1 MIRHS
6 IVLTGVFAGVLAVLT
21 AVGCGMSGSRRASK
35 PKRSRPAPA
44 AVDLRGAEQF
54 AVRHLGRFDELT
66 CVMKPMANAHASPQE
81 VQSADI
87 SCTALQRNHTQMMG
101 ISFHCTMMGASATG
115 PACRFP
121 ALPQQ
126 SP

>member
-35 PKRSRPAPA
+35 PKHSPPA
-44 AVDLRGAEQF
+44 AVDLRVAEQF
-54 AVRHLGRFDELT
+54 AEHHLGRIDELT

-81 VQSADI
+81 VQSADV
-87 SCTALQRNHTQMMG
+87 SCVALQINHTQRQG
-101 ISFHCTMMGASATG
+101 ISFHCKMMGANAKG

-121 ALPQQ
+121 ELPQQ